1 MRLTISRKFSLVFLT
16 LILINLLV
24 GGIGVLNMQHI
35 IQKTDEIN
43 TKWIDGIKG
52 ITSINYVTEHLS
64 SKEKDFLIY
73 TDKSK
78 MDTLDQ
84 EMNQI
89 MEDINQKLDNYE
101 KTISTDKE
109 QKLFEQLQ
117 TKVNT
122 YMDIHAQIIE
132 SGRTNDMDKARG
144 LLVQTEAS
152 FEDMKKTITQLVDL
166 NQEGS
171 NTAVKETKAV
181 YHKGLIYT
189 ALLVAAS
196 ILISIFIWLYITRN
210 IVKPII
216 RMKESANHIAEGDLS
231 NDMEALNSKDE
242 LGDLNEAL
250 QKMVG
255 NLRDIVGYSKD
266 ISSRVLSSSQV
277 LATATNETRSGSKHI
292 TETMNEMAE
301 GSEQQAQDA
310 VTIAES
316 MNEFTESIDK
326 AYNHGITI
334 SDTSQNVLE
343 LAVSGNENMAT
354 SLQQMKTIHHIVEEA
369 VHKVRSL
376 EQHSQD
382 INKLVQVINGIAEQT
397 NLLSLNAAIEAAR
410 AGESGKGFAVV
421 AEEVRKLAD
430 GVSDSVQDITRI
442 VNGTQQEIHTV
453 ITYLESSFTEV
464 EKGTE
469 NLTDTGQAMQHIKQ
483 SVTHVA
489 DSIKEVTDGL
499 KQLTNQ
505 SITINQSI
513 ENIASVSEESAAG
526 IEETFSITE
535 QSAHSMDQVL
545 LNAEE
550 LEQLANELNEK
561 MGQIGRAHV

>member
-24 GGIGVLNMQHI
+24 GGIGAFNMQHI

-43 TKWIDGIKG
+43 TKWIDGIKE
-52 ITSINYVTEHLS
+52 ITSINYLTEHLS
-64 SKEKDFLIY
+64 SKEKDFLIF

-89 MEDINQKLDNYE
+89 LKDINQKLDSYE
-101 KTISTDKE
+101 KTISNDKE
-109 QKLFEQLQ
+109 QKLFEELQ
-117 TKVNT
+117 NEVNT
-122 YMDIHAQIIE
+122 YADIHAQIIE

-152 FEDMKKTITQLVDL
+152 FENMKKSVTQLVDF
-166 NQEGS
+166 NKEGS
-171 NTAVKETKAV
+171 NTAVKETKDV

-189 ALLVAAS
+189 ASLVAAS
-196 ILISIFIWLYITRN
+196 IIISIFIWLYITRN

-216 RMKESANHIAEGDLS
+216 RMKESANHIAKGDLS
-231 NDMEALNSKDE
+231 SDIEPLNSKDE

-255 NLRDIVGYSKD
+255 NLRDIVGYSKE

-343 LAVSGNENMAT
+343 LAVSGNENMDT
-354 SLQQMKTIHHIVEEA
+354 SLQQMKTIHHIVQEA

-442 VNGTQQEIHTV
+442 VNGTQQEIYTV
-453 ITYLESSFTEV
+453 IEYLESSFTEV

-489 DSIKEVTDGL
+489 ESIKEVTDGL

-545 LNAEE
+545 QNAEE
-550 LEQLANELNEK
+550 LEQLAKELNEK
-561 MGQIGRAHV
+561 MNQFTI

>member
-24 GGIGVLNMQHI
+24 GGIGAFNMQHI

-43 TKWIDGIKG
+43 TKWIDGIKE
-52 ITSINYVTEHLS
+52 ITSINYLTEHLS
-64 SKEKDFLIY
+64 SKEKDFLIF

-89 MEDINQKLDNYE
+89 LKDINQKLDSYE
-101 KTISTDKE
+101 KTISNDKE
-109 QKLFEQLQ
+109 QKLFEELQ
-117 TKVNT
+117 NEVNT
-122 YMDIHAQIIE
+122 YADIHAQIIE

-152 FEDMKKTITQLVDL
+152 FENMKKSVTQLVDF
-166 NQEGS
+166 NKEGS
-171 NTAVKETKAV
+171 NTAVKETKDV

-189 ALLVAAS
+189 ASLVAAS
-196 ILISIFIWLYITRN
+196 IIISIFIWLYITRN

-216 RMKESANHIAEGDLS
+216 RMKESANHIAKGDLS
-231 NDMEALNSKDE
+231 SDMEPLNSKDE

-255 NLRDIVGYSKD
+255 NLRDIVGYSKE

-343 LAVSGNENMAT
+343 LAVSGNENMDT
-354 SLQQMKTIHHIVEEA
+354 SLQQMKTIHHIVQEA

-442 VNGTQQEIHTV
+442 VNGTQQEIYTV
-453 ITYLESSFTEV
+453 IEYLESSFTEV

-489 DSIKEVTDGL
+489 ESIKEVTDGL

-545 LNAEE
+545 QNAEE
-550 LEQLANELNEK
+550 LEQLAKELNEK
-561 MGQIGRAHV
+561 MNQFTI

>member
-43 TKWIDGIKG
+43 TKWIDCIKG

-561 MGQIGRAHV
+561 MGQFTI

>member
-16 LILINLLV
+16 LILINLLI
-24 GGIGVLNMQHI
+24 GGIGAFNMQHI

-43 TKWIDGIKG
+43 TKWIDGIKE
-52 ITSINYVTEHLS
+52 ITSINYLTEHLS
-64 SKEKDFLIY
+64 SKEKDFLIF

-78 MDTLDQ
+78 MDTLEQD
-84 EMNQI
+84 MNQI
-89 MEDINQKLDNYE
+89 LEDINQKLDSYE
-101 KTISTDKE
+101 KTISNDKE

-117 TKVNT
+117 TEVNT
-122 YMDIHAQIIE
+122 YTDIHTQIIE

-144 LLVQTEAS
+144 LLVQTEAR
-152 FEDMKKTITQLVDL
+152 FEDMKKSVTQLVDF
-166 NQEGS
+166 NKEGS
-171 NTAVKETKAV
+171 NTAVKETKDA

-189 ALLVAAS
+189 ALLLAAS
-196 ILISIFIWLYITRN
+196 IIISIFIWLYITRN

-255 NLRDIVGYSKD
+255 NLRDIVGYSKE

-326 AYNHGITI
+326 AYNRGITI

-343 LAVSGNENMAT
+343 LAVSGNENMDT
-354 SLQQMKTIHHIVEEA
+354 SLQQMKTIHHIVQEA

-453 ITYLESSFTEV
+453 IGYLESSFTEV

-469 NLTDTGQAMQHIKQ
+469 NLTDTGQAMQHIRQ

-545 LNAEE
+545 QNAKE
-550 LEQLANELNEK
+550 LEKLAKELNEK
-561 MGQIGRAHV
+561 MDQFTI

>member
-16 LILINLLV
+16 LILINLLI
-24 GGIGVLNMQHI
+24 GGIGAFNMQHI
-35 IQKTDEIN
+35 IKKTDEIN
-43 TKWIDGIKG
+43 TKWIDGIKE
-52 ITSINYVTEHLS
+52 ITSINYLTEHLS

-73 TDKSK
+73 TDKDK
-78 MDTLDQ
+78 MDTLEQD
-84 EMNQI
+84 MNQI
-89 MEDINQKLDNYE
+89 LKDINEKLDNYE
-101 KTISTDKE
+101 KTISNDKE
-109 QKLFEQLQ
+109 RSIFEQLK
-117 TKVNT
+117 TEVNSYT
-122 YMDIHAQIIE
+122 NIHNQILE
-132 SGRTNDMDKARG
+132 SGRTNDIDKARG

-152 FEDMKKTITQLVDL
+152 FEDMKKSITELVDF
-166 NQEGS
+166 NKEGS
-171 NTAVKETKAV
+171 NTAVKETKDV
-181 YHKGLIYT
+181 YYKGLIYT
-189 ALLVAAS
+189 ALLLAAS
-196 ILISIFIWLYITRN
+196 IVISICIWLYINRS

-216 RMKESANHIAEGDLS
+216 RMKSSANEIAEGNLS
-231 NDMEALNSKDE
+231 NDIEPLASKDE
-242 LGDLNEAL
+242 LGNLNEAL

-255 NLRDIVGYSKD
+255 NLRDIVGYSKE
-266 ISSRVLSSSQV
+266 ISTRVLSSSQV
-277 LATATNETRSGSKHI
+277 LTTATNETRTGSRHI

-316 MNEFTESIDK
+316 MNEFTERIDK
-326 AYNHGITI
+326 AYNHGMTI

-343 LAVSGNENMAT
+343 LAVNGNENMNT
-354 SLQQMKTIHHIVEEA
+354 SVQQMKTIHHIVQEA

-430 GVSDSVQDITRI
+430 GVSDSVQDITKI
-442 VNGTQQEIHTV
+442 VGGTQQEINTV
-453 ITYLESSFTEV
+453 IQYLESSFTEV

-469 NLTDTGQAMQHIKQ
+469 NLTDTGQAMQNIKQ
-483 SVTHVA
+483 SVTYVA

-545 LNAEE
+545 QNAEE
-550 LEQLANELNEK
+550 LERLAKELNKK
-561 MGQIGRAHV
+561 MDQFII

>member
-16 LILINLLV
+16 LILINLLI
-24 GGIGVLNMQHI
+24 GGIGAFNMQHI
-35 IQKTDEIN
+35 IKKTDEIN
-43 TKWIDGIKG
+43 AKWIDGIKE
-52 ITSINYVTEHLS
+52 ITSINYLTEHLS

-73 TDKSK
+73 TDKDK

-84 EMNQI
+84 DMNQI
-89 MEDINQKLDNYE
+89 LKDINEKLDNYE
-101 KTISTDKE
+101 KTISNDKE
-109 QKLFEQLQ
+109 RSIFEQLK
-117 TKVNT
+117 TEVNSYT
-122 YMDIHAQIIE
+122 NIHNQILE
-132 SGRTNDMDKARG
+132 SGRTNDIDKARG

-152 FEDMKKTITQLVDL
+152 FEDMKKSITELVDF
-166 NQEGS
+166 NKEGS
-171 NTAVKETKAV
+171 NTAVKETKDV

-189 ALLVAAS
+189 ALLLAAS
-196 ILISIFIWLYITRN
+196 IAISICIWLYINRS

-216 RMKESANHIAEGDLS
+216 RMKSSANEIAEGNLS
-231 NDMEALNSKDE
+231 NDIEPLASKDE

-255 NLRDIVGYSKD
+255 NLRDIVGYSKE
-266 ISSRVLSSSQV
+266 ISTRVLSSSQV
-277 LATATNETRSGSKHI
+277 LTTATNETRTGSRHI

-316 MNEFTESIDK
+316 MNEFTKSIDK
-326 AYNHGITI
+326 AYNHGMTI

-343 LAVSGNENMAT
+343 LAVNGNENMDT
-354 SLQQMKTIHHIVEEA
+354 SVQQMKTIHHIVQEA

-430 GVSDSVQDITRI
+430 GVSDSVQDITKI
-442 VNGTQQEIHTV
+442 VGGTQQEINTV
-453 ITYLESSFTEV
+453 IQYLESSFTEV

-469 NLTDTGQAMQHIKQ
+469 NLTDTGQAMQNIKQ
-483 SVTHVA
+483 SVTYVA

-545 LNAEE
+545 QNAEE
-550 LEQLANELNEK
+550 LERLAKELNEK
-561 MGQIGRAHV
+561 MDQFTI

>member
-117 TKVNT
+117 TEVNT

-231 NDMEALNSKDE
+231 NDMEPLNSKDE

-316 MNEFTESIDK
+316 MNEFTENIDK

-561 MGQIGRAHV
+561 MGQFTI

>member
-16 LILINLLV
+16 LILINLLI
-24 GGIGVLNMQHI
+24 GGIGAFNMQHI

-43 TKWIDGIKG
+43 TKWIDGIKE
-52 ITSINYVTEHLS
+52 ITSINYLTEHLS
-64 SKEKDFLIY
+64 SKEKDFLIF

-78 MDTLDQ
+78 MDTLEQD
-84 EMNQI
+84 MNQI
-89 MEDINQKLDNYE
+89 LEDINQKLDSYE
-101 KTISTDKE
+101 KTISNDKE

-117 TKVNT
+117 TEVNT
-122 YMDIHAQIIE
+122 YTDIHAQIIE

-144 LLVQTEAS
+144 LLVQTEAR
-152 FEDMKKTITQLVDL
+152 FEDMKKSVTQLVDF
-166 NQEGS
+166 NKEGS
-171 NTAVKETKAV
+171 NTAVKETKDV

-189 ALLVAAS
+189 ALLLAAS
-196 ILISIFIWLYITRN
+196 IIISIFIWLYITRN

-255 NLRDIVGYSKD
+255 NLRDIVGYSKE

-326 AYNHGITI
+326 AYNRGITI

-343 LAVSGNENMAT
+343 LAVSGNENMDT
-354 SLQQMKTIHHIVEEA
+354 SLQQMKTIHHIVQEA

-453 ITYLESSFTEV
+453 IGYLESSFTEV

-469 NLTDTGQAMQHIKQ
+469 NLTDTGQAMQHIRQ

-545 LNAEE
+545 QNAKE
-550 LEQLANELNEK
+550 LEKLAKELNEK
-561 MGQIGRAHV
+561 MDQFTI

>member
-24 GGIGVLNMQHI
+24 GGIGAFNMQHI

-43 TKWIDGIKG
+43 TKWIDGIKE
-52 ITSINYVTEHLS
+52 ITSVNYLTEHLS

-73 TDKSK
+73 TEKSK

-89 MEDINQKLDNYE
+89 LEDIKQKLDSYE
-101 KTISTDKE
+101 KTISNDKE

-117 TKVNT
+117 TEVNT
-122 YMDIHAQIIE
+122 YTDIHAQIIE

-152 FEDMKKTITQLVDL
+152 FEDMKKSLTQLVDF
-166 NQEGS
+166 NKEGS
-171 NTAVKETKAV
+171 NTAVKETKDV

-189 ALLVAAS
+189 ALLLAAS
-196 ILISIFIWLYITRN
+196 IIISIVIWLYITRN

-231 NDMEALNSKDE
+231 NDMEPLNSKDE

-250 QKMVG
+250 QKMVV
-255 NLRDIVGYSKD
+255 NLRDIVGYSKE

-277 LATATNETRSGSKHI
+277 LANATNETRSGSKHI

-326 AYNHGITI
+326 AYNHGMTI

-343 LAVSGNENMAT
+343 LAVSGNTNMDT
-354 SLQQMKTIHHIVEEA
+354 SLQQMKTIHHIVQEA
-369 VHKVRSL
+369 VHKVKSL

-442 VNGTQQEIHTV
+442 VGGTQQEIHIV
-453 ITYLESSFTEV
+453 IEYLESSFTEV
-464 EKGTE
+464 ERGTE

-545 LNAEE
+545 QNAEE
-550 LEQLANELNEK
+550 LEQLAKKLNEK
-561 MGQIGRAHV
+561 MDQFTI

>member
-16 LILINLLV
+16 LILINLLI
-24 GGIGVLNMQHI
+24 GGIGAFNMQHI

-43 TKWIDGIKG
+43 TKWIDGIKD
-52 ITSINYVTEHLS
+52 ITSINYLTEHLS
-64 SKEKDFLIY
+64 SKEKDFLIF

-89 MEDINQKLDNYE
+89 FKDINQKLDSYE
-101 KTISTDKE
+101 KTISNDKE
-109 QKLFEQLQ
+109 QKLFEELQ
-117 TKVNT
+117 TEVNT
-122 YMDIHAQIIE
+122 YGDIHKQIIE

-152 FEDMKKTITQLVDL
+152 FEDMKKSVTQLVDF
-166 NQEGS
+166 NKEGA
-171 NTAVKETKAV
+171 NTAVKETKDV

-189 ALLVAAS
+189 ALLLAAS
-196 ILISIFIWLYITRN
+196 IIISIFIWLYITRN

-216 RMKESANHIAEGDLS
+216 RMKDSANHIAEGNLS
-231 NDMEALNSKDE
+231 NDIEPVNSKDE

-255 NLRDIVGYSKD
+255 NLRDIVGYSKE

-316 MNEFTESIDK
+316 MNDFTESIDK

-343 LAVSGNENMAT
+343 LAVNGNENMDT
-354 SLQQMKTIHHIVEEA
+354 SLQQMKTIHHIVQEA

-382 INKLVQVINGIAEQT
+382 INKLVQVINGIAQQT

-453 ITYLESSFTEV
+453 INYLESSFTEV

-469 NLTDTGQAMQHIKQ
+469 NLTDTGQAMQLIKQ

-489 DSIKEVTDGL
+489 GSIKEVTDGL

-545 LNAEE
+545 QNAEE
-550 LEQLANELNEK
+550 LEQLAKELNEK
-561 MGQIGRAHV
+561 MDQFTI

>member
-117 TKVNT
+117 TEVNT

-196 ILISIFIWLYITRN
+196 VLISIFIWLYITRN

-231 NDMEALNSKDE
+231 NDMEPLNSKDE

-316 MNEFTESIDK
+316 MNEFTENIDK

-354 SLQQMKTIHHIVEEA
+354 SLQQMKTIHHIVQEA

-421 AEEVRKLAD
+421 ADEVRKLAD

-483 SVTHVA
+483 SVTHVV

-561 MGQIGRAHV
+561 MGQFTI

>member
-16 LILINLLV
+16 LILINLLI
-24 GGIGVLNMQHI
+24 GGIGAFNMQHI

-43 TKWIDGIKG
+43 TKWIDGIKE
-52 ITSINYVTEHLS
+52 ITSINYLTEHLS
-64 SKEKDFLIY
+64 SKEKDFLIF

-78 MDTLDQ
+78 MDTLEQD
-84 EMNQI
+84 MNQI
-89 MEDINQKLDNYE
+89 LEDINQKLDSYE
-101 KTISTDKE
+101 KTISNDKE

-117 TKVNT
+117 TEVNT
-122 YMDIHAQIIE
+122 YTDIHAQIIE

-144 LLVQTEAS
+144 LLVQTEAR
-152 FEDMKKTITQLVDL
+152 FEDMKKSVTQLVDF
-166 NQEGS
+166 NKEGS
-171 NTAVKETKAV
+171 NTAVKETKDV

-189 ALLVAAS
+189 ALLLAAS
-196 ILISIFIWLYITRN
+196 IIISIFIWLYITRN

-231 NDMEALNSKDE
+231 NDMEPLKSKDE

-255 NLRDIVGYSKD
+255 NLRDIVGYSKE

-326 AYNHGITI
+326 AYNRGITI

-343 LAVSGNENMAT
+343 LAVSGNENMDT
-354 SLQQMKTIHHIVEEA
+354 SLQQMKTIHHIVQEA

-453 ITYLESSFTEV
+453 IGYLESSFTEV

-469 NLTDTGQAMQHIKQ
+469 NLTDTGQAMQHIRQ

-545 LNAEE
+545 QNAEE
-550 LEQLANELNEK
+550 LEQLAKELNEK
-561 MGQIGRAHV
+561 MDQFTI

>member
-16 LILINLLV
+16 LILINLLI
-24 GGIGVLNMQHI
+24 GGIGAFNMQHI
-35 IQKTDEIN
+35 IKKTDEIN
-43 TKWIDGIKG
+43 TKWIDGIKE
-52 ITSINYVTEHLS
+52 ITSINYLTEHLS
-64 SKEKDFLIY
+64 SKEKVFLIY
-73 TDKSK
+73 TDKDK

-84 EMNQI
+84 DMNQI
-89 MEDINQKLDNYE
+89 LKDINEKLDNYE
-101 KTISTDKE
+101 KTISNDKE
-109 QKLFEQLQ
+109 RSIFEQLK
-117 TKVNT
+117 TEVNSYT
-122 YMDIHAQIIE
+122 NIHNQILE
-132 SGRTNDMDKARG
+132 SGRTNDIDKARG

-152 FEDMKKTITQLVDL
+152 FEDMKKSITELVDF
-166 NQEGS
+166 NKEGS
-171 NTAVKETKAV
+171 NTAVKETKDV

-189 ALLVAAS
+189 ALLLAAS
-196 ILISIFIWLYITRN
+196 IAISICIWLYINRS

-216 RMKESANHIAEGDLS
+216 RMKSSANKIAEGNLS
-231 NDMEALNSKDE
+231 NDIEPLASKDE

-255 NLRDIVGYSKD
+255 NLRDIVGYSKE
-266 ISSRVLSSSQV
+266 ISARVLSSSQV
-277 LATATNETRSGSKHI
+277 LTTATNETRTGSRHI

-326 AYNHGITI
+326 AYNHGMTI

-343 LAVSGNENMAT
+343 LAVNGNENMDT
-354 SLQQMKTIHHIVEEA
+354 SVQQMKTIHHIVQEA

-430 GVSDSVQDITRI
+430 GVSDSVQDITKI
-442 VNGTQQEIHTV
+442 VGGTQQEINTV
-453 ITYLESSFTEV
+453 IQYLESSFTEV

-469 NLTDTGQAMQHIKQ
+469 NLTDTGQAMQNIKQ
-483 SVTHVA
+483 SVTYVA

-545 LNAEE
+545 QNAEE
-550 LEQLANELNEK
+550 LERLAKELNEK
-561 MGQIGRAHV
+561 MDQFTI

>member
-78 MDTLDQ
+78 MDILDQ

-117 TKVNT
+117 TEVNT

-196 ILISIFIWLYITRN
+196 TLISIFIWLYITRN

-231 NDMEALNSKDE
+231 NDMEPLNSKDE
-242 LGDLNEAL
+242 LDDLNEAL

-316 MNEFTESIDK
+316 MNEFTENIDK

-354 SLQQMKTIHHIVEEA
+354 SLQQMKTIHHIVQEA

-421 AEEVRKLAD
+421 ADEVRKLAD
-430 GVSDSVQDITRI
+430 SVSDSVQDITRI

-469 NLTDTGQAMQHIKQ
+469 NLTDTGQAMRHIKQ

-545 LNAEE
+545 QNAEE
-550 LEQLANELNEK
+550 LEQLAKELNEK
-561 MGQIGRAHV
+561 MGQFTI

>member
-561 MGQIGRAHV
+561 MGDRKSVV

>member
-24 GGIGVLNMQHI
+24 GGIGAFNMQHI

-43 TKWIDGIKG
+43 TKWIDGIKE
-52 ITSINYVTEHLS
+52 ITSINYLTEHLS
-64 SKEKDFLIY
+64 SKEKDFLIF

-89 MEDINQKLDNYE
+89 LEDINQKLDSYE
-101 KTISTDKE
+101 KTISNDKE
-109 QKLFEQLQ
+109 QKLFEELQ
-117 TKVNT
+117 NEVNT
-122 YMDIHAQIIE
+122 YADIHAQIIE

-152 FEDMKKTITQLVDL
+152 FENMKKSVTQIVDF
-166 NQEGS
+166 NKEGS
-171 NTAVKETKAV
+171 NTAVKETKDV

-189 ALLVAAS
+189 ASLVAAS
-196 ILISIFIWLYITRN
+196 IIISIFIWLYITRN

-231 NDMEALNSKDE
+231 SDIEPLNSKDE

-250 QKMVG
+250 HKMVG
-255 NLRDIVGYSKD
+255 NLRDIVGYSKE

-343 LAVSGNENMAT
+343 LAVSGNENMDT
-354 SLQQMKTIHHIVEEA
+354 SLQQMKTIHHIVQEA

-442 VNGTQQEIHTV
+442 VNGTQQEIYTV
-453 ITYLESSFTEV
+453 IEYLESSFTEV

-545 LNAEE
+545 QNAEE
-550 LEQLANELNEK
+550 LEQLAKELNEK
-561 MGQIGRAHV
+561 MNQFTI

>member
-24 GGIGVLNMQHI
+24 GGIGAYNMQHI

-43 TKWIDGIKG
+43 TKWINGIKN
-52 ITSINYVTEHLS
+52 ITSINYLTEHLS
-64 SKEKDFLIY
+64 SKEKDFLLF

-78 MDTLDQ
+78 MDTLEQD
-84 EMNQI
+84 MNQI
-89 MEDINQKLDNYE
+89 LNDINQKLDSYE

-109 QKLFEQLQ
+109 QKLFDQLQ
-117 TKVNT
+117 TEVNT
-122 YMDIHAQIIE
+122 YTNIHAQIIE

-181 YHKGLIYT
+181 YHNGLIYT

-196 ILISIFIWLYITRN
+196 MIVSIFIWLYITRN

-231 NDMEALNSKDE
+231 NDMEPLNSKDE

-255 NLRDIVGYSKD
+255 NLRDIVGYSKE

-277 LATATNETRSGSKHI
+277 LATATNETRSGSRHI

-326 AYNHGITI
+326 AYNHGVTI

-343 LAVSGNENMAT
+343 LAVSGNENMNT
-354 SLQQMKTIHHIVEEA
+354 SLQQMKTIHHILQEA

-453 ITYLESSFTEV
+453 IEYLESSFTEV

-499 KQLTNQ
+499 KRLTNQ

-545 LNAEE
+545 QNAEE
-550 LEQLANELNEK
+550 LEQLAKELHEK
-561 MGQIGRAHV
+561 MDQFTI

>member
-561 MGQIGRAHV
+561 MGQ

>member
-16 LILINLLV
+16 LILINLLI
-24 GGIGVLNMQHI
+24 GGIGAFNMQHI
-35 IQKTDEIN
+35 IKKTDEIN
-43 TKWIDGIKG
+43 TKWIDGIKE
-52 ITSINYVTEHLS
+52 ITSINYLTEHLS

-73 TDKSK
+73 TDKDK

-84 EMNQI
+84 DMNQI
-89 MEDINQKLDNYE
+89 LKDINKKLDNYE
-101 KTISTDKE
+101 KTISNDKE
-109 QKLFEQLQ
+109 RSIFEQLK
-117 TKVNT
+117 TEVNSYT
-122 YMDIHAQIIE
+122 NIHNQILE
-132 SGRTNDMDKARG
+132 SGRTNDIDKARG

-152 FEDMKKTITQLVDL
+152 FEDMKKSITELVDF
-166 NQEGS
+166 NKEGS
-171 NTAVKETKAV
+171 NTAVKETKDI

-189 ALLVAAS
+189 ALLLAAS
-196 ILISIFIWLYITRN
+196 IAISICIWLYINRS

-216 RMKESANHIAEGDLS
+216 RMKSSANEIAEGNLS
-231 NDMEALNSKDE
+231 NDIEALASKDE

-255 NLRDIVGYSKD
+255 NLRDIVGYSKE
-266 ISSRVLSSSQV
+266 ISTRVLSSSQV
-277 LATATNETRSGSKHI
+277 LTTATNETRTGSRHI

-326 AYNHGITI
+326 AYNHGMTI

-343 LAVSGNENMAT
+343 LAVNGNENMDT
-354 SLQQMKTIHHIVEEA
+354 SVQQMKTIHHIVQEA

-430 GVSDSVQDITRI
+430 GVSDSVQDITKI
-442 VNGTQQEIHTV
+442 VGGTQQEINTV
-453 ITYLESSFTEV
+453 IQYLESSFTEV

-469 NLTDTGQAMQHIKQ
+469 NLTDTGQAMQNIKQ
-483 SVTHVA
+483 SVTYVA

-545 LNAEE
+545 QNAEE
-550 LEQLANELNEK
+550 LERLAKELNQK
-561 MGQIGRAHV
+561 MDQFTI

>member
-89 MEDINQKLDNYE
+89 MEDINQKLANYE

-117 TKVNT
+117 TEVNT

-231 NDMEALNSKDE
+231 NDMEPLNSKDE

-316 MNEFTESIDK
+316 MNEFTESIDN

-343 LAVSGNENMAT
+343 LAVSGNANMDT
-354 SLQQMKTIHHIVEEA
+354 SLQQMKTIHHIVQEA

-442 VNGTQQEIHTV
+442 VNGTQQEIHSV
-453 ITYLESSFTEV
+453 IKYLESSFTEV

-561 MGQIGRAHV
+561 MGQFTI

>member
-117 TKVNT
+117 TEVNT

-196 ILISIFIWLYITRN
+196 VLISIFIWLYITRN

-231 NDMEALNSKDE
+231 NDMEPLNSKDE

-316 MNEFTESIDK
+316 MNEFTENIDK

-354 SLQQMKTIHHIVEEA
+354 SLQQMKTIHHIVQEA

-421 AEEVRKLAD
+421 ADEVRKLAD

-561 MGQIGRAHV
+561 MGQFTI

>member
-117 TKVNT
+117 TEVNT

-231 NDMEALNSKDE
+231 NDMEPLNSKDE

-266 ISSRVLSSSQV
+266 ISSQVLSSSQV

-442 VNGTQQEIHTV
+442 VNGTQQEIHSV

-499 KQLTNQ
+499 KLLTNQ

-550 LEQLANELNEK
+550 LEQLANELNAK
-561 MGQIGRAHV
+561 MDQFTI

>member
-16 LILINLLV
+16 LILINLLI
-24 GGIGVLNMQHI
+24 GGIGAFNMQHI

-43 TKWIDGIKG
+43 TKWIDGIKD
-52 ITSINYVTEHLS
+52 ITSINYLTEHLS
-64 SKEKDFLIY
+64 SKEKDFLIF

-89 MEDINQKLDNYE
+89 IEDINQKLDSYE
-101 KTISTDKE
+101 KTISNDKE
-109 QKLFEQLQ
+109 QKLFEELQ
-117 TKVNT
+117 TEVNT
-122 YMDIHAQIIE
+122 YGDIHKQIIE

-152 FEDMKKTITQLVDL
+152 FEDMKKSVTQLVDF
-166 NQEGS
+166 NKEGA
-171 NTAVKETKAV
+171 NIAVKETKDV

-189 ALLVAAS
+189 ALLLAAS
-196 ILISIFIWLYITRN
+196 IIISIFIWLYITRN

-216 RMKESANHIAEGDLS
+216 RMKDSANHIAGGNLS
-231 NDMEALNSKDE
+231 NDIEPVNSKDE

-255 NLRDIVGYSKD
+255 NLRDIVGYSKE
-266 ISSRVLSSSQV
+266 ISNRVLSSSQV

-316 MNEFTESIDK
+316 MNDFTESIDK

-343 LAVSGNENMAT
+343 LAVNGNENMDT
-354 SLQQMKTIHHIVEEA
+354 SLQQMKTIHHIVQEA
-369 VHKVRSL
+369 VHKVKSL

-453 ITYLESSFTEV
+453 INYLESSFTEV

-469 NLTDTGQAMQHIKQ
+469 NLTDTGQAMQQIKQ

-489 DSIKEVTDGL
+489 GSIKEVTDGL

-545 LNAEE
+545 QNAEE
-550 LEQLANELNEK
+550 LEQLAKELNEK
-561 MGQIGRAHV
+561 MDQFTI

>member
-16 LILINLLV
+16 LILINLLI
-24 GGIGVLNMQHI
+24 GGIGAFNMQHI
-35 IQKTDEIN
+35 IKKTDEIN
-43 TKWIDGIKG
+43 TKWIDGIKE
-52 ITSINYVTEHLS
+52 ITSINYLTEHLS

-73 TDKSK
+73 TDKDK

-84 EMNQI
+84 DMNQI
-89 MEDINQKLDNYE
+89 LKDINEKLDNYE
-101 KTISTDKE
+101 KTISNDKE
-109 QKLFEQLQ
+109 RSIFEQLK
-117 TKVNT
+117 TEVNSYT
-122 YMDIHAQIIE
+122 NIHNQILE
-132 SGRTNDMDKARG
+132 SGRTNDIDKARG

-152 FEDMKKTITQLVDL
+152 FEDMKKSITELVDF
-166 NQEGS
+166 NKEGS
-171 NTAVKETKAV
+171 NTAVKETKDV
-181 YHKGLIYT
+181 YHKGLSYT
-189 ALLVAAS
+189 ALLLAAS
-196 ILISIFIWLYITRN
+196 IAISICIWLYINRS

-216 RMKESANHIAEGDLS
+216 RMKSSANEIAEGNLS
-231 NDMEALNSKDE
+231 NDIEPLASKDE

-255 NLRDIVGYSKD
+255 NLRDIVGYSKE
-266 ISSRVLSSSQV
+266 ISTRVLSSSQV
-277 LATATNETRSGSKHI
+277 LTTATNETRTGSRHI

-326 AYNHGITI
+326 AYNHGMTI

-343 LAVSGNENMAT
+343 LAVNGNENMDT
-354 SLQQMKTIHHIVEEA
+354 SVQQMKTIHHIVQEA

-430 GVSDSVQDITRI
+430 GVSDSVQDITKI
-442 VNGTQQEIHTV
+442 VGGTQQEINTV
-453 ITYLESSFTEV
+453 IQYLESSFTEV

-469 NLTDTGQAMQHIKQ
+469 NLTDTGQAMQNIKQ
-483 SVTHVA
+483 SVTYVA

-545 LNAEE
+545 QNAEE
-550 LEQLANELNEK
+550 LERLAKELNEK
-561 MGQIGRAHV
+561 MDQFTI

>member
-24 GGIGVLNMQHI
+24 GGICVLNMQHI

-117 TKVNT
+117 TEVNT

-196 ILISIFIWLYITRN
+196 TLISIFIWLYITRN

-231 NDMEALNSKDE
+231 NDMEPLNSKDE

-316 MNEFTESIDK
+316 MNEFTENIDK

-354 SLQQMKTIHHIVEEA
+354 SLQQMKTIHHIVQEA

-421 AEEVRKLAD
+421 ADEVRKLAD

-561 MGQIGRAHV
+561 MGQFTI

>member
-117 TKVNT
+117 TEVNT

-231 NDMEALNSKDE
+231 NDMEPLNSKDE

-316 MNEFTESIDK
+316 MNEFTENIDK

-354 SLQQMKTIHHIVEEA
+354 SLQQMKTIHHIVQEA

-442 VNGTQQEIHTV
+442 VNGTQQEIHSV
-453 ITYLESSFTEV
+453 IKYLESSFTEV

-545 LNAEE
+545 QNAEE
-550 LEQLANELNEK
+550 LEQLAKELNAK
-561 MGQIGRAHV
+561 MDQFTI

>member
-78 MDTLDQ
+78 MDILDQ

-117 TKVNT
+117 TEVNT

-196 ILISIFIWLYITRN
+196 TLISIFIWLYITRN

-231 NDMEALNSKDE
+231 NDMEPLNSKDE
-242 LGDLNEAL
+242 LDDLNEAL

-316 MNEFTESIDK
+316 MNEFTENIDK

-354 SLQQMKTIHHIVEEA
+354 SLQQMKTIHHIVQEA

-421 AEEVRKLAD
+421 ADEVRKLAD

-469 NLTDTGQAMQHIKQ
+469 NLTDTGQAMRHIKQ

-545 LNAEE
+545 QNAEE
-550 LEQLANELNEK
+550 LEQLAKELNEK
-561 MGQIGRAHV
+561 MGQFTI

>member
-1 MRLTISRKFSLVFLT
+1 MRLTISRKFSLIFLT

-24 GGIGVLNMQHI
+24 GGIGAFNMQHI

-43 TKWIDGIKG
+43 TKWIDGIKE

-89 MEDINQKLDNYE
+89 IEDINRKLDNYE
-101 KTISTDKE
+101 KTISNDKE

-117 TKVNT
+117 AEVNT
-122 YMDIHAQIIE
+122 YTDIHAQIIE

-181 YHKGLIYT
+181 YHNGLIYT

-231 NDMEALNSKDE
+231 NDMEPLNSKDE

-326 AYNHGITI
+326 AYNRGITI

-354 SLQQMKTIHHIVEEA
+354 SLQQMKTIHHIVQEA

-430 GVSDSVQDITRI
+430 GVSDSVQDITKI
-442 VNGTQQEIHTV
+442 VGGTQQEINTV
-453 ITYLESSFTEV
+453 IQYLESSFTEV

-469 NLTDTGQAMQHIKQ
+469 NLTDTGQAMQNIKQ
-483 SVTHVA
+483 SVTYVA

-545 LNAEE
+545 QNAEE
-550 LEQLANELNEK
+550 LERLAKELNEK
-561 MGQIGRAHV
+561 MDQFTI

>member
-16 LILINLLV
+16 LILINLLI
-24 GGIGVLNMQHI
+24 GGIGAFNMQHI
-35 IQKTDEIN
+35 IKKTDEIN
-43 TKWIDGIKG
+43 TKWIDGIKE
-52 ITSINYVTEHLS
+52 ITSINYLTEHLS

-73 TDKSK
+73 TDKDK

-84 EMNQI
+84 DMNQI
-89 MEDINQKLDNYE
+89 LKDINEKLDNYE
-101 KTISTDKE
+101 KTISNDKE
-109 QKLFEQLQ
+109 RSIFEQLK
-117 TKVNT
+117 TEVNSYT
-122 YMDIHAQIIE
+122 NIHNQILE
-132 SGRTNDMDKARG
+132 SGRTNDIDKARG

-152 FEDMKKTITQLVDL
+152 FEDMKKSITELVDF
-166 NQEGS
+166 NKEGS
-171 NTAVKETKAV
+171 NTAVKETKDV
-181 YHKGLIYT
+181 YYKGLIYT
-189 ALLVAAS
+189 ALLLAAS
-196 ILISIFIWLYITRN
+196 IAISICIWLYINRS

-216 RMKESANHIAEGDLS
+216 RMKSSANEIAEGNLS
-231 NDMEALNSKDE
+231 NDIEPLASKDE

-255 NLRDIVGYSKD
+255 NLRDIVGYSKE
-266 ISSRVLSSSQV
+266 ISTRVLSSSQV
-277 LATATNETRSGSKHI
+277 LTTATNETRTGSRHI

-326 AYNHGITI
+326 AYNHGMTI

-343 LAVSGNENMAT
+343 LAVNGNENMDT
-354 SLQQMKTIHHIVEEA
+354 SVQQMKTIHHIVQEA

-430 GVSDSVQDITRI
+430 GVSDSVQDITKI
-442 VNGTQQEIHTV
+442 VGGTQQEINTV
-453 ITYLESSFTEV
+453 IQYLESSFTEV

-469 NLTDTGQAMQHIKQ
+469 NLTDTGQAMQNIKQ
-483 SVTHVA
+483 SVTYVA

-545 LNAEE
+545 QNAEE
-550 LEQLANELNEK
+550 LERLANELNEK
-561 MGQIGRAHV
+561 MDQFTI

>member
-16 LILINLLV
+16 LILINLLI
-24 GGIGVLNMQHI
+24 GGIGAFNMQHI

-43 TKWIDGIKG
+43 TKWIDGIKD
-52 ITSINYVTEHLS
+52 ITSINYLTEHLS
-64 SKEKDFLIY
+64 SKEKDFLIF

-89 MEDINQKLDNYE
+89 IEDINQKLDSYE
-101 KTISTDKE
+101 KTISNDKE
-109 QKLFEQLQ
+109 QKLFEELQ
-117 TKVNT
+117 TEVNT
-122 YMDIHAQIIE
+122 YGDIHKQIIE

-152 FEDMKKTITQLVDL
+152 FEDMKKSVTQLVDF
-166 NQEGS
+166 NKEGA
-171 NTAVKETKAV
+171 NTAVKETKDV

-189 ALLVAAS
+189 ALLLAAS
-196 ILISIFIWLYITRN
+196 IIISIFIWLYITRN

-216 RMKESANHIAEGDLS
+216 RMKDSANHIAEGNLS
-231 NDMEALNSKDE
+231 NDIEPVNSKDE

-255 NLRDIVGYSKD
+255 NLRDIVGYSKE

-316 MNEFTESIDK
+316 MNDFTESIDK

-343 LAVSGNENMAT
+343 LAVNGNENMDT
-354 SLQQMKTIHHIVEEA
+354 SLQQMKTIHHIVQEA
-369 VHKVRSL
+369 VHKVKSL

-382 INKLVQVINGIAEQT
+382 INKLVQVINGIAQQT

-453 ITYLESSFTEV
+453 INYLESSFTEV

-469 NLTDTGQAMQHIKQ
+469 NLTDTGQAMQQIKQ

-489 DSIKEVTDGL
+489 GSIKEVTDGL

-545 LNAEE
+545 QNVEE
-550 LEQLANELNEK
+550 LEQLAKELNEK
-561 MGQIGRAHV
+561 MDQFTI

>member
-16 LILINLLV
+16 LILINLLI
-24 GGIGVLNMQHI
+24 GGIGAFNMQHI
-35 IQKTDEIN
+35 IKKTDEIN
-43 TKWIDGIKG
+43 TKWIDGIKE
-52 ITSINYVTEHLS
+52 ITSINYLTEHLS
-64 SKEKDFLIY
+64 STEKDFLIY
-73 TDKSK
+73 TDKDK
-78 MDTLDQ
+78 MDTLEQD
-84 EMNQI
+84 MNQI
-89 MEDINQKLDNYE
+89 LKDINEKLDNYE
-101 KTISTDKE
+101 KTISNDKE
-109 QKLFEQLQ
+109 RSIFEQLK
-117 TKVNT
+117 TEVNSYT
-122 YMDIHAQIIE
+122 NIHNQILE
-132 SGRTNDMDKARG
+132 SGRTNDIDKARG

-152 FEDMKKTITQLVDL
+152 FEDMKKSITELVDF
-166 NQEGS
+166 NKEGS
-171 NTAVKETKAV
+171 NTAVKETKDV
-181 YHKGLIYT
+181 YYKGLIYT
-189 ALLVAAS
+189 ALLLAAS
-196 ILISIFIWLYITRN
+196 IVISICIWLYINRS

-216 RMKESANHIAEGDLS
+216 RMKSSANEIAEGNLS
-231 NDMEALNSKDE
+231 NDIEPLASKDE

-255 NLRDIVGYSKD
+255 NLRDIVGYSKE
-266 ISSRVLSSSQV
+266 ISTRVLSSSQV
-277 LATATNETRSGSKHI
+277 LTTATNETRTGSRHI

-326 AYNHGITI
+326 AYNHGMTI

-343 LAVSGNENMAT
+343 LAVNGNENMDT
-354 SLQQMKTIHHIVEEA
+354 SVQQMKTIHHIVQEA

-430 GVSDSVQDITRI
+430 GVSDSVQDITKI
-442 VNGTQQEIHTV
+442 VGGTQQEINTV
-453 ITYLESSFTEV
+453 IQYLESSFTEV

-469 NLTDTGQAMQHIKQ
+469 NLTDTGQAMQNIKQ
-483 SVTHVA
+483 SVTYVA

-545 LNAEE
+545 QNAEE
-550 LEQLANELNEK
+550 LERLAKELNEK
-561 MGQIGRAHV
+561 MDQFTI

>member
-117 TKVNT
+117 TEVNT

-196 ILISIFIWLYITRN
+196 TLISIFIWLYITRN

-231 NDMEALNSKDE
+231 NDMEPLNSKDE

-316 MNEFTESIDK
+316 MNEFTENIDK

-354 SLQQMKTIHHIVEEA
+354 SLQQMKTIHHIVQEA

-421 AEEVRKLAD
+421 ADEVRKLAD

-561 MGQIGRAHV
+561 MGQFTI

>member
-16 LILINLLV
+16 LILINLLI
-24 GGIGVLNMQHI
+24 GGIGAFNMQHI
-35 IQKTDEIN
+35 IKKTDEIN
-43 TKWIDGIKG
+43 TKWIDGIKE
-52 ITSINYVTEHLS
+52 ITSINYLTEHLS
-64 SKEKDFLIY
+64 STEKDFLIY
-73 TDKSK
+73 TDKDK
-78 MDTLDQ
+78 MDTLEQD
-84 EMNQI
+84 MNQI
-89 MEDINQKLDNYE
+89 LKNINEKLDNYE
-101 KTISTDKE
+101 KTISNDKE
-109 QKLFEQLQ
+109 RSIFEQLK
-117 TKVNT
+117 TEVNSYT
-122 YMDIHAQIIE
+122 NIHNQILE
-132 SGRTNDMDKARG
+132 SGRTNDIDKARG

-152 FEDMKKTITQLVDL
+152 FEDMKKSITELVDF
-166 NQEGS
+166 NKEGS
-171 NTAVKETKAV
+171 NTAVKETKGV
-181 YHKGLIYT
+181 YYKGLIYT
-189 ALLVAAS
+189 ALLLAAS
-196 ILISIFIWLYITRN
+196 IVISICIWLYINRS

-216 RMKESANHIAEGDLS
+216 QMKTSANEIAEGNLS
-231 NDMEALNSKDE
+231 NDIEPLASKDE

-255 NLRDIVGYSKD
+255 NLRDIVGYSKE
-266 ISSRVLSSSQV
+266 ISTRVLSSSQV
-277 LATATNETRSGSKHI
+277 LTTATNETRTGSRHI

-326 AYNHGITI
+326 AYNHGMTI

-343 LAVSGNENMAT
+343 LAVNGNENMNT
-354 SLQQMKTIHHIVEEA
+354 SVQQMKTIHHIVQEA

-430 GVSDSVQDITRI
+430 GVSDSVQDITKI
-442 VNGTQQEIHTV
+442 VGGTQQEINTV
-453 ITYLESSFTEV
+453 IQYLESSFTEV

-469 NLTDTGQAMQHIKQ
+469 NLTDTGQAMQNIKQ
-483 SVTHVA
+483 SVTYVA

-545 LNAEE
+545 QNAEE
-550 LEQLANELNEK
+550 LERLAKELNEK
-561 MGQIGRAHV
+561 MDQFTI

>member
-16 LILINLLV
+16 LILINLLI
-24 GGIGVLNMQHI
+24 GGIGALNMQHI
-35 IQKTDEIN
+35 IKKTDEIN
-43 TKWIDGIKG
+43 TKWIDGIKE
-52 ITSINYVTEHLS
+52 ITSINYLTEHLS

-73 TDKSK
+73 TDKDK
-78 MDTLDQ
+78 LDTLDQ
-84 EMNQI
+84 DMNQI
-89 MEDINQKLDNYE
+89 LKDINEKIDNYE
-101 KTISTDKE
+101 KTISNDKE
-109 QKLFEQLQ
+109 RSIFEQLK
-117 TKVNT
+117 TEVNSYT
-122 YMDIHAQIIE
+122 NIHNQILE
-132 SGRTNDMDKARG
+132 SGRTNDIDKARG

-152 FEDMKKTITQLVDL
+152 FEDMKKSITELVDF
-166 NQEGS
+166 NKEGS
-171 NTAVKETKAV
+171 NTAVKETKDV

-189 ALLVAAS
+189 ALLLAAS
-196 ILISIFIWLYITRN
+196 IAISICIWLYINRS

-216 RMKESANHIAEGDLS
+216 RMKSSANEIAEGNLS
-231 NDMEALNSKDE
+231 NDIEALASKDE

-255 NLRDIVGYSKD
+255 NLRDIVGYSKE
-266 ISSRVLSSSQV
+266 ISTRVLSSSQV
-277 LATATNETRSGSKHI
+277 LTTATNETRTGSRHI

-326 AYNHGITI
+326 AYNHGMTI

-343 LAVSGNENMAT
+343 LAVNGNENMDT
-354 SLQQMKTIHHIVEEA
+354 SVQQMKTIHHIVQEA

-430 GVSDSVQDITRI
+430 GVSDSVQDITKI
-442 VNGTQQEIHTV
+442 VGGTQQEINTV
-453 ITYLESSFTEV
+453 IQYLESSFTEV

-469 NLTDTGQAMQHIKQ
+469 NLTDTGQAMQNIKQ
-483 SVTHVA
+483 SVTYVA
-489 DSIKEVTDGL
+489 DSIKEVTNGL

-545 LNAEE
+545 QNAEE
-550 LEQLANELNEK
+550 LEGLAKELNQK
-561 MGQIGRAHV
+561 MDQFTI

>member
-117 TKVNT
+117 TEVNT

-231 NDMEALNSKDE
+231 NDMEPLNSKDE

-316 MNEFTESIDK
+316 MNEFTENIDK

-354 SLQQMKTIHHIVEEA
+354 SLQQMKTIHHIVQEA

-442 VNGTQQEIHTV
+442 VNGTQQEIHSV

-499 KQLTNQ
+499 KLLTNQ

-550 LEQLANELNEK
+550 LEQLANELNAK
-561 MGQIGRAHV
+561 MDQFTI

>member
-16 LILINLLV
+16 LILINLLI
-24 GGIGVLNMQHI
+24 GGIGAFNMQHI
-35 IQKTDEIN
+35 IKKTDEIN
-43 TKWIDGIKG
+43 TKWIDGIKE
-52 ITSINYVTEHLS
+52 ITSINYLTEHLS
-64 SKEKDFLIY
+64 STEKDFLIY
-73 TDKSK
+73 TDKDK
-78 MDTLDQ
+78 MDTLEQD
-84 EMNQI
+84 MNQI
-89 MEDINQKLDNYE
+89 LKDINEKLDNYE
-101 KTISTDKE
+101 KTISNDKE
-109 QKLFEQLQ
+109 RSIFEQLK
-117 TKVNT
+117 TEVNSYT
-122 YMDIHAQIIE
+122 NIHNQILE
-132 SGRTNDMDKARG
+132 SGRTNDIDKARG

-152 FEDMKKTITQLVDL
+152 FEDMKKSITELVDF
-166 NQEGS
+166 NKEGS
-171 NTAVKETKAV
+171 NTAVKETKDV
-181 YHKGLIYT
+181 YYKGLIYT
-189 ALLVAAS
+189 ALLLAAS
-196 ILISIFIWLYITRN
+196 IVISICIWLYINRS

-216 RMKESANHIAEGDLS
+216 RMKSSANEIAEGNLS
-231 NDMEALNSKDE
+231 NDIEPLASKDE

-255 NLRDIVGYSKD
+255 NLRDIVGYSKE
-266 ISSRVLSSSQV
+266 ISTRVLSSSQV
-277 LATATNETRSGSKHI
+277 LTTATNETRTGSRHI

-326 AYNHGITI
+326 AYNHGMTI

-343 LAVSGNENMAT
+343 LAVNGNENMNT
-354 SLQQMKTIHHIVEEA
+354 SVQQMKTIHHIVQEA

-430 GVSDSVQDITRI
+430 GVSDSVQDITKI
-442 VNGTQQEIHTV
+442 VGGTQQEINTV
-453 ITYLESSFTEV
+453 IQYLESSFTEV

-469 NLTDTGQAMQHIKQ
+469 NLTDTGQAMQNIKQ
-483 SVTHVA
+483 SVTYVA

-545 LNAEE
+545 QNAEE
-550 LEQLANELNEK
+550 LERLAKELNEK
-561 MGQIGRAHV
+561 MDQFTI

>member
-117 TKVNT
+117 TEVNT

-231 NDMEALNSKDE
+231 NDMEPLNSKDE

-292 TETMNEMAE
+292 TKTMNEMAE

-316 MNEFTESIDK
+316 MNEFTESIDN

-343 LAVSGNENMAT
+343 LAVSGNANMDT
-354 SLQQMKTIHHIVEEA
+354 SLQQMKTIHHIVQEA

-421 AEEVRKLAD
+421 ADEVRKLAD

-442 VNGTQQEIHTV
+442 VNGTQQEIHSV

-545 LNAEE
+545 QNAEE
-550 LEQLANELNEK
+550 LEQLAKELNAK
-561 MGQIGRAHV
+561 MDQFTI

>member
-16 LILINLLV
+16 LILINLLI
-24 GGIGVLNMQHI
+24 GGIGAFNMQHI
-35 IQKTDEIN
+35 IKKTDEIN
-43 TKWIDGIKG
+43 AKWIDGIKE
-52 ITSINYVTEHLS
+52 ITSINYLTEHLS

-73 TDKSK
+73 TDKDK

-84 EMNQI
+84 DMNQI
-89 MEDINQKLDNYE
+89 LKDINEKLDNYE
-101 KTISTDKE
+101 KTISNDKE
-109 QKLFEQLQ
+109 RSIFEQLK
-117 TKVNT
+117 TEVNSYT
-122 YMDIHAQIIE
+122 NIHNQILE
-132 SGRTNDMDKARG
+132 SGRTNDIDKARG

-152 FEDMKKTITQLVDL
+152 FEDMKKSITELVDF
-166 NQEGS
+166 NKEGS
-171 NTAVKETKAV
+171 NTAVKETKDV

-189 ALLVAAS
+189 ALLLAAS
-196 ILISIFIWLYITRN
+196 IAISICIWLYINRS

-216 RMKESANHIAEGDLS
+216 RLKSSANEIAEGNLS
-231 NDMEALNSKDE
+231 NDIEPLASKDE

-255 NLRDIVGYSKD
+255 NLRDIVGYSKE
-266 ISSRVLSSSQV
+266 ISTRVLSSSQV
-277 LATATNETRSGSKHI
+277 LTTATNETRTGSRHI

-326 AYNHGITI
+326 AYNHGMTI
-334 SDTSQNVLE
+334 SDTSQNVLQ
-343 LAVSGNENMAT
+343 LAVNGNENMDT
-354 SLQQMKTIHHIVEEA
+354 SVQQMKTIHHIVQEA

-430 GVSDSVQDITRI
+430 GVSDSVQDITKI
-442 VNGTQQEIHTV
+442 VGGTQQEINTV
-453 ITYLESSFTEV
+453 IQYLESSFTEV

-469 NLTDTGQAMQHIKQ
+469 NLTDTGQAMQNIKQ
-483 SVTHVA
+483 SVTYVA
-489 DSIKEVTDGL
+489 ESIKEVTDGL

-545 LNAEE
+545 QNAEE
-550 LEQLANELNEK
+550 LERLAKELNEK
-561 MGQIGRAHV
+561 MDQFTI

>member
-117 TKVNT
+117 TEVNT

-189 ALLVAAS
+189 ALLAAAS

-231 NDMEALNSKDE
+231 NDMEPLNSKDE

-316 MNEFTESIDK
+316 MNEFTESIDN

-354 SLQQMKTIHHIVEEA
+354 SLQQMKTFHHIVQEA

-421 AEEVRKLAD
+421 ADEVRKLAD

-442 VNGTQQEIHTV
+442 VNGTQQEIHSV
-453 ITYLESSFTEV
+453 IKYLESSFTEV

-545 LNAEE
+545 QNAEE
-550 LEQLANELNEK
+550 LEQLAKELNAK
-561 MGQIGRAHV
+561 MDQFTI